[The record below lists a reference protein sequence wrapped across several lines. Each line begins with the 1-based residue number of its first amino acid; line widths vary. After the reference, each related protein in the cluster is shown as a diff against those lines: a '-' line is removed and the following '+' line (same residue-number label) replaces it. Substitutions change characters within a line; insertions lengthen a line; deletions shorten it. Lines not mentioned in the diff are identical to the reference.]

1 MLWNIYT
8 LKSEK
13 ESLNGVMLRGR
24 IRKFGLVNNIVVLA
38 ENAED
43 CENCV
48 RIALL
53 SDAAIDALP
62 RIMQYLKHKLVD
74 IDVTEELVRVKNPIL
89 SKLKCNDE
97 DRYEI

>member
-1 MLWNIYT
+1 M
-8 LKSEK
+8 K

-24 IRKFGLVNNIVVLA
+24 IRKFGLVNDITVLA

-43 CENCV
+43 KENAV

-53 SDAAIDALP
+53 SGPSSDTLP
-62 RIMQYLKHKLVD
+62 RITQFLRRVIPD
-74 IDVTEELVRVKNPIL
+74 IEINEEMREVKNPIL

-97 DRYEI
+97 SRYQI